1 MVQFNKDEVGVYQI
15 VIRGNETS
23 EYYHEYTKPSWEK
36 AGFSVYRFNAIT
48 PTDVEEYEDLNFSE
62 FVMSRKYTAKGLKK
76 IFTPTEKAVWYSHF
90 LLWEKCLGINKP
102 IVVLEH
108 DCLLLDET
116 KIVTHPGSEMV
127 FYDTAAMGSYYL
139 TPVAA
144 KELVQKAINQRITAG
159 PYAFIADAIRDVEL
173 QRKYGK
179 DFIVDSNHKLYD
191 PGTRQVMSRKFGNT
205 IEHYKGTAVEH
216 LANTFPQHNFLMID

>member
-1 MVQFNKDEVGVYQI
+1 MVQFKPEDVNVYQI
-15 VIRGNETS
+15 VIRGNEIS
-23 EYYHEYTKPSWEK
+23 EYYHTYTKPSWEK
-36 AGFSVYRFNAIT
+36 AGFFVNRFNAIT
-48 PTDVEEYEDLNFSE
+48 PDDLSDYEDLRFSD

-76 IFTPTEKAVWYSHF
+76 VFTPTEKAVWYSHF
-90 LLWEKCLGINKP
+90 LLWEKCLGTNKP
-102 IVVLEH
+102 IIVLEH
-108 DCLLLDET
+108 DCLLLEPE
-116 KIVTHPGSEMV
+116 KIVAHDKSEMI

-139 TPVAA
+139 TPKAA
-144 KELVQKAINQRITAG
+144 KELVHKAINQRITAG
-159 PYAFIADAIRDVEL
+159 PYAFIADVIRDADI

-179 DFIVDSNHKLYD
+179 NFIIDSNHKLYN